1 MPHANARSKRRT
13 HVAQIEMDPLDHQ
26 RLLMVAAW
34 GERSAAAEIR
44 FAIRQRLAE
53 FFPADYAAPAAAAT
67 SVPADA

>member
-1 MPHANARSKRRT
+1 
-13 HVAQIEMDPLDHQ
+13 MDPLDHQ